1 MNILFDGYLTG
12 EGNATPL
19 TGPNALK
26 INTLDALSLFDG
38 YLTKGTQRPFF
49 SYFKHRI
56 SATVRKYRNVQT
68 RVGHEI
74 PLTRQCCVYHPLRPL
89 EAIAGEISQLE
100 KDIMAMPSEVV

>member
-19 TGPNALK
+19 TGPKALK

-38 YLTKGTQRPFF
+38 YLTEGTPRPFF
-49 SYFKHRI
+49 SCFKHGI
-56 SATVRKYRNVQT
+56 SATARKCRNVQT
-68 RVGHEI
+68 KVGYEI
-74 PLTRQCCVYHPLRPL
+74 PLTRQCCVYQPPRHL

-100 KDIMAMPSEVV
+100 KEIVSMLSEVL